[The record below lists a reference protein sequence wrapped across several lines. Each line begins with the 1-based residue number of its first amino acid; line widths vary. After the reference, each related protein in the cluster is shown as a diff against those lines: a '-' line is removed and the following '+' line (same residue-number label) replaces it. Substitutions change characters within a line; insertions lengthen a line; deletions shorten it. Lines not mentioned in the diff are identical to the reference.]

1 MPDPVRGRKPKSCDS
16 CRKKKVKSS
25 TPPSLLA
32 NRSRLDLTTA
42 FLYDVGIRSVDSLQL
57 SEASGPEPYQ
67 ETLSNSNSD
76 FTDTSDTHC
85 RYSYLEGLQL
95 LNGLP
100 FFSDVGQNSIQLA
113 TGSTL
118 TSRFFPSHPNVSPYS
133 SQFSS
138 PGDNQH
144 LLTFD
149 TIKDFATEFASSAQ
163 FLIFPTFSLHRF
175 ISTTL
180 PFAYKDADSSSERH
194 NGATS
199 ARACVRAM
207 LLIADVFGHN
217 IAEVGASTPQEYAK
231 EIERSLPMVMR
242 EMTMDGFE
250 ALTMLTIYKYFIG
263 DLHSASFLISIITR
277 MIFKLGAHISPPI
290 SEPYDKGNIN
300 HHMRDLFWVCY
311 SMDKD
316 LCHRIAQPPAIN
328 DAHCDLSL
336 PPNYAE
342 MQNSNILS
350 LSQFSPYNPATV
362 PLYPWDI
369 RLSIIKSRIHDDLYS
384 MSALRQSEAEILRRI
399 RYLDEELEVWRLTLP
414 LDHRPTL
421 SFLDKTP
428 VDAHTN
434 TQAIMLRLSYHHC
447 VISIHKAR
455 CRMFNPAVGLVG
467 DGHEANLQL
476 LVDASKSILTYL
488 EKALPVVA
496 HECFWIILF
505 YPMTAIF
512 TVFSIA
518 LVNTQTNS
526 VHSNLALL
534 RDFTRVIRKI
544 PIRRL
549 TVAEVSHLAFIE
561 DLVAEMSR
569 LMVAAGQKEGY

>member
-1 MPDPVRGRKPKSCDS
+1 MQL
-16 CRKKKVKSS
+16 CRSS
-25 TPPSLLA
+25 SNVSPPS
-32 NRSRLDLTTA
+32 TQ
-42 FLYDVGIRSVDSLQL
+42 V
-57 SEASGPEPYQ
+57 SGPGRYKEA
-67 ETLSNSNSD
+67 LGDSNSD
-76 FTDTSDTHC
+76 SPDSSDAPCHH
-85 RYSYLEGLQL
+85 SYLEGLQL

-100 FFSDVGQNSIQLA
+100 FFSDVGQNWIQLA

-118 TSRFFPSHPNVSPYS
+118 TNRFLPSYQQTSPCSPRSSSSDNLHPV
-133 SQFSS
+133 
-138 PGDNQH
+138 
-144 LLTFD
+144 TFNG
-149 TIKDFATEFASSAQ
+149 IKDFAIEFTSSAQ
-163 FLIFPTFSLHRF
+163 FLVFPTFSLHRF
-175 ISTTL
+175 VSTTL
-180 PFAYKDADSSSERH
+180 PLAYKDTFNTAVRY
-194 NGATS
+194 GGITS

-207 LLIADVFGHN
+207 LLTSDIFGPDV
-217 IAEVGASTPQEYAK
+217 AEAGALVPRDYVRD
-231 EIERSLPMVMR
+231 IEASLPVILR
-242 EMTMDGFE
+242 EMTIDGFE
-250 ALTMLTIYKYFIG
+250 ALTMLTIYKYFVG
-263 DLHSASFLISIITR
+263 DLQSASFLLSIAAR
-277 MIFKLGAHISPPI
+277 MIFKLGAHIAPSMT
-290 SEPYDKGNIN
+290 EPYDKGNTS
-300 HHMRDLFWVCY
+300 HHKRDLFWVCY
-311 SMDKD
+311 CMDKD

-328 DAHCDLSL
+328 DAHCDLSP

-342 MQNSNILS
+342 KQNSNILS
-350 LSQFSPYNPATV
+350 LGEFSPYNPTTV

-384 MSALRQSEAEILRRI
+384 MSALRQPEAEILRRI

-455 CRMFNPAVGLVG
+455 CRIFSPASGLIG

-518 LVNTQTNS
+518 VVNTQTNS
-526 VHSNLALL
+526 VYSNLSLL
-534 RDFTRVIRKI
+534 QDFTRVIRQI

-569 LMVAAGQKEGY
+569 LMVAAGQKEGYPL